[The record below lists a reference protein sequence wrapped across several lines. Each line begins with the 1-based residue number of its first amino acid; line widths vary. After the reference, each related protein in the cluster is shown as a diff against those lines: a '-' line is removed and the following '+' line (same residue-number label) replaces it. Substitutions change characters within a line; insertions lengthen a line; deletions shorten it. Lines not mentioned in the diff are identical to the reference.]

1 MAVKCRGAAQARCKR
16 LVRPRHEATQTPTAT
31 TPSKRADRLRRDR
44 AMIARIEAEL
54 DRRAMLEIRELE
66 AGAGEAMGRA
76 RGPQSKAA
84 RHIAGLKELFSL
96 PIPGA
101 LALRFGGALI
111 SLSLIVEDAA
121 AKLFLSCHVRSRD
134 ISKISIRSALNRIAR
149 SIAQVDNLACC
160 ASSA

>member
-1 MAVKCRGAAQARCKR
+1 MTRPTAPALSSDALRAAQAQPTPFYPLTMPDMHGIFRATLAEAQAIVSTPGFPVPLQSAPGGR
-16 LVRPRHEATQTPTAT
+16 WYWNGFDVVRWA
-31 TPSKRADRLRRDR
+31 
-44 AMIARIEAEL
+44 
-54 DRRAMLEIRELE
+54 
-66 AGAGEAMGRA
+66 
-76 RGPQSKAA
+76 QSKAA